1 MTAPDRKLY
10 SELVKSLLTYLPI
23 ATGVLV
29 LVLSL
34 GVAVFTVTKR
44 NSVGELAIDQ
54 DLRTQASQVSLPNL
68 SLSPENESYV
78 FSAGQTYPVG
88 IILDSGDS
96 EIDGV
101 DVVIMFDPKK
111 ARVVTN
117 QVSSAGLLE
126 QVPLN
131 RVDNITGKIIFSALT
146 FKPKVVNGIL
156 GSFRFEP
163 LVTGQVDFK
172 FDFKLGATVDSNVAQ
187 HGSAN
192 DALGKV
198 VNATYTFK

>member
-1 MTAPDRKLY
+1 M
-10 SELVKSLLTYLPI
+10 KSLLTYLPI

-54 DLRTQASQVSLPNL
+54 DLRTQASRVALPNL
-68 SLSPENESYV
+68 ALSPQKESYV
-78 FSAGQTYPVG
+78 FSPGQTYPVG

-101 DVVIMFDPKK
+101 DVVITFDPKK

-117 QVSSAGLLE
+117 EVASAGLLD

-131 RVDNITGKIIFSALT
+131 RVDNITGKIRFSALT
-146 FKPKVVNGIL
+146 FKAKQVNGIL

-163 LVTGQVDFK
+163 LVAGRVDFK
-172 FDFKLGATVDSNVAQ
+172 FDFKPGATVDSNVAQ
-187 HGSAN
+187 HGSAS
-192 DALGKV
+192 DALEKV
-198 VNATYTFK
+198 VDATYTFE

>member
-1 MTAPDRKLY
+1 M
-10 SELVKSLLTYLPI
+10 KSLLTYLPI

-54 DLRTQASQVSLPNL
+54 DLRTQASRVSLPNL

-78 FSAGQTYPVG
+78 FSAGQSYPVG

-101 DVVIMFDPKK
+101 DVVITFDPKR
-111 ARVVTN
+111 ARVATSEVAN
-117 QVSSAGLLE
+117 AGLLD

-131 RVDNITGKIIFSALT
+131 RVDNVNGKIRFSALT
-146 FKPKVVNGIL
+146 FKPKKVNGIL

-163 LVTGQVDFK
+163 LGVGQVDFK

-187 HGSAN
+187 HGSAS

-198 VNATYTFK
+198 VDGTYTFK